1 MVCAPLAQMPED
13 LQTVAG
19 VRAELFRRPED
30 AHLARPCA
38 ALLARAAVPPQIL
51 AQILEKAGITHFD
64 SHAVPSIGT
73 APDGKNPPLCDRFEN
88 PLGDVEVG
96 VNILHVVVFL
106 ERVHQA
112 QELTRSRLL
121 LDLDSRSREH
131 RQLR

>member
-1 MVCAPLAQMPED
+1 MVCAPFAQMPED
-13 LQTVAG
+13 LQAVAS
-19 VRAELFRRPED
+19 VRAKLFGRPED

-38 ALLARAAVPPQIL
+38 VQLARTAVPLQIP

-64 SHAVPSIGT
+64 SHAVPNIGT
-73 APDGKNPPLCDRFEN
+73 APGGKNPPLCDCFEN
-88 PLGDVEVG
+88 PLGDVEVR

-112 QELTRSRLL
+112 QELPRSRLI
-121 LDLDSRSREH
+121 LDLNGRPREH